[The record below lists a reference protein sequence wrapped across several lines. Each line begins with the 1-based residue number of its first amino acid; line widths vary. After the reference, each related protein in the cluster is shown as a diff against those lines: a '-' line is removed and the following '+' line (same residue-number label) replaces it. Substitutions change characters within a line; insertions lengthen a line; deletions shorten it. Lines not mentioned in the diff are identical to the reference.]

1 MTLVW
6 QLVMAQERLHLEVA
20 RAVVQVQVQE
30 ACSEEH
36 CSLCATL
43 ASLFNISLLLLGACP
58 YNGVGHMDCHISDLH
73 TGHSSS

>member
-1 MTLVW
+1 MWL
-6 QLVMAQERLHLEVA
+6 LVMAQERLQLEVA

-30 ACSEEH
+30 ACSEEPH
-36 CSLCATL
+36 CSLCATI
-43 ASLFNISLLLLGACP
+43 ASLFNISLLLLDACP